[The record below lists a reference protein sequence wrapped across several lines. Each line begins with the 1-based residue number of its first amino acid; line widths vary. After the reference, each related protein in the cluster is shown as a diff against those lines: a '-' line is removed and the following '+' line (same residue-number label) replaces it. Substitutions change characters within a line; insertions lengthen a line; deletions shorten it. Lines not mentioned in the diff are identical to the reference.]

1 MQYDEFLA
9 RRMVIDHGDGFK
21 VADADVN
28 PQLFDFQRAL
38 VRWACEK
45 GRAAIFADCGLGKTP
60 IQLEWARLVC
70 ERHGGIVLIVA
81 PLAVAEQTAR
91 EGDKFGVPV
100 NVCRTGENLT
110 LGVNIT
116 NYEMLGHF
124 TPDALGGIVL
134 DESSILKSYDG
145 KTRTEII
152 AFAERLPFRL
162 ACTAT
167 PAPNDPAELCNH
179 AEFLGVMTESEVK
192 ALYFTT
198 DGTTTRWRLKGHSH
212 EAFYRWMA
220 TWAVAMR
227 KPSDL
232 GFEDGAFELPALDV
246 REVVV
251 PGENITPDALF
262 TSERIGIAERR
273 QARRASM
280 TNRVQAAADLVF
292 ASWGTTGSCDKLA
305 ACGSQSTQSA
315 VGSGT
320 TPIQQS
326 VNGGSPRCEAQK
338 RTANTCAPTTA
349 TTPRSSSA
357 AGNSKTASTQ
367 QSESDTA
374 TTPSTASDAELP
386 AEDATRTPSETLGC
400 VPTSESPLL
409 NTMPFSTVKVEG
421 VPSVG
426 SPPETVPDAGSTSTT
441 ATPQGTCAGCCAPRA
456 TSESASSETTL
467 NSCDVPPGTST
478 GPEPWIIWCDL
489 NAEQRALEAAFG
501 DDAISVYG
509 NLPYKEKAARILAWL
524 DGERPVLI
532 SKPSVTGYGLNMQR
546 ASKMAFVGLSDSYE
560 QFYQAMRRCWR
571 FGQTRPVT
579 VHVVTSDAE
588 GAVVQNVKRKEREAN
603 ETMARIVQFTHDA
616 VGGRNTRQE
625 AEYREDVEE
634 GGPWTL
640 YLGDCVEVTK
650 RLPSESVALS
660 VFSPPFPGM
669 YTYSNSV
676 RDVGNAHGIEDL
688 MAHFGYLAPELLR
701 ITMPGRSAFVHL
713 TQYVA
718 HINSDGFAGLKDF
731 RGRTIAMME
740 AAGWRYYGEITVD
753 KNPQVKAIRT
763 KDRGLLF
770 KTLATDSA
778 HMHVAL
784 PDWILHFR
792 KDGENPAPIRSGQSD
807 KYGNHDGWIT
817 QEEWIRWARPV
828 WYAQDW
834 APDGDG
840 IAETNVLNVA
850 VARDS
855 TDERHICPLQLP
867 VIERIVKL
875 WSAPDEL
882 VFSPFAGIGSEGY
895 EVVRLGRRF
904 VGIELKESYWRTAC
918 KNLRDAEALLDHQS
932 LFGVD
937 AP

>member
-1 MQYDEFLA
+1 MKPYADFLA
-9 RRMVIDHGDGFK
+9 GRMTVDHGDGFTI
-21 VADADVN
+21 DESDVN

-38 VRWACEK
+38 VAWACEK

-100 NVCRTGENLT
+100 TVCRTGEDMT

-124 TPDALGGIVL
+124 TPDALAGIVL

-145 KTRTEII
+145 KTRTEITS
-152 AFAERLPFRL
+152 FAERIPFRL

-220 TWAVAMR
+220 SWAVAMS

-232 GFEDGAFELPALDV
+232 GFPDGRFELPPLEV

-251 PGENITPDALF
+251 PGVNITPDALF
-262 TSERIGIAERR
+262 TSERIDLNERR
-273 QARRASM
+273 AARKASLGS
-280 TNRVQAAADLVF
+280 RVEAAA
-292 ASWGTTGSCDKLA
+292 KLA
-305 ACGSQSTQSA
+305 
-315 VGSGT
+315 
-320 TPIQQS
+320 
-326 VNGGSPRCEAQK
+326 NE
-338 RTANTCAPTTA
+338 TA
-349 TTPRSSSA
+349 
-357 AGNSKTASTQ
+357 
-367 QSESDTA
+367 E
-374 TTPSTASDAELP
+374 
-386 AEDATRTPSETLGC
+386 
-400 VPTSESPLL
+400 
-409 NTMPFSTVKVEG
+409 PFL
-421 VPSVG
+421 
-426 SPPETVPDAGSTSTT
+426 
-441 ATPQGTCAGCCAPRA
+441 C
-456 TSESASSETTL
+456 
-467 NSCDVPPGTST
+467 
-478 GPEPWIIWCDL
+478 WCDL
-489 NAEQRALEAAFG
+489 NSESEALTAAIPDAVQVRGSDTPEHKAKAMLGFAGGSIRVLVTKPTIAGFG
-501 DDAISVYG
+501 M
-509 NLPYKEKAARILAWL
+509 NWQHC
-524 DGERPVLI
+524 
-532 SKPSVTGYGLNMQR
+532 NQ
-546 ASKMAFVGLSDSYE
+546 MAFVGLSDSYE

-571 FGQTRPVT
+571 FGQERPVT
-579 VHVVTSDAE
+579 AYVVTSDAE
-588 GAVVQNVKRKEREAN
+588 GAVVANVKRKEREATK
-603 ETMARIVQFTHDA
+603 TMAQIVQYTHDA
-616 VGGRNTRQE
+616 VAGRNTRQE
-625 AEYREDVEE
+625 AEYREDMAE

-640 YLGDCVEVTK
+640 HLGDCVEVTK
-650 RLPSESVALS
+650 RLPDDQVGLS

-676 RDVGNAHGIEDL
+676 RDIGNAKGIDDL

-701 ITMPGRSAFVHL
+701 VTMPGRSCFVHL

-740 AAGWRYYGEITVD
+740 AAGWRYYGEITID

-784 PDWILHFR
+784 PDWVLHFR
-792 KDGENPAPIRSGQSD
+792 KDGDNPEPIRAGESE
-807 KYGNHDGWIT
+807 KYGTHDGWIT

-840 IAETNVLNVA
+840 IHETDVLNVA

-855 TDERHICPLQLP
+855 ADERHICPLQLP
-867 VIERIVKL
+867 VSERIIKL
-875 WSAPDEL
+875 WSAPGDL
-882 VFSPFAGIGSEGY
+882 VFSPFAGIGSEGH
-895 EVVRLGRRF
+895 EAVRLGRRF
-904 VGIELKESYWRTAC
+904 VGIELKESYWKTAC
-918 KNLRDAEALLDHQS
+918 RNLREAEAMLDHRS
-932 LFGVD
+932 LF
-937 AP
+937 AEIPA